1 MMRRERYLCDGPD
14 GMADAE
20 LLALVVGT
28 GAGGRSSFDIAT
40 DLIERFGDARSLL
53 AHQPTELAAVTGLG
67 VARALRIHA
76 ALELARRGLHR
87 TPADQVVRCPE
98 DAWRLLGPA
107 LAALGDEEL
116 HGLFL
121 DRRRRVV
128 ARRRLTRGSDAFTV
142 VDARQVFRVALGVGA
157 SAVLLAH
164 NHPSGDPTPSAQD
177 RAVTERVA
185 HAGRVLG
192 VPLVDHLVVG
202 GAAYTSLA
210 EEGLLPPW
218 SEAPPS
224 WTAEP
229 PPGGRPG

>member
-14 GMADAE
+14 GLADAD
-20 LLALVVGT
+20 LLAIVLGT
-28 GAGGRSSFDIAT
+28 GVGGRTSVHIAQ
-40 DLIERFGDARSLL
+40 DLLERFGDAGAMLR
-53 AHQPTELAAVTGLG
+53 HQPGELAAVTGVGL
-67 VARALRIHA
+67 ARALRIHA

-87 TPADQVVRCPE
+87 TPPDQVVRCPE
-98 DAWRLLGPA
+98 DAWALLGPA
-107 LAALGDEEL
+107 LASLGEEEL
-116 HGLFL
+116 HGLYL
-121 DRRRRVV
+121 DRRRRVL

-177 RAVTERVA
+177 REVTERVA
-185 HAGRVLG
+185 RAGRVLG

-202 GAAYTSLA
+202 AGCYTSLA

-218 SEAPPS
+218 SPAPPS
-224 WTAEP
+224 WTA
-229 PPGGRPG
+229 